1 MPSFVSLS
9 SSVFL
14 LILVIFT
21 GSCSE
26 TKVER
31 FISDQD
37 TNYSIDIRNI
47 SKQINQS
54 PNNPELYYKRSKT
67 FFFEDKYNQAI
78 YDINFA
84 LKLDSV
90 NPVYY
95 YFKGNYIMAKDTVD
109 ANDAEDCYKMALKLK
124 PDYTDAMTELAL
136 IYLAKQNYEEAGDLY
151 TNINRKDPSNPNPY
165 FYLGI
170 IAKEMGDTF
179 KAVSLFEKVLTYDDK
194 YYNAIMQLGD
204 LYAIKR
210 DPKALLFFDRAIKL
224 NEFSSEA
231 YYAKGLYLQNNGLYK
246 DASAMYETVAR
257 MNPAHILCRYNL
269 AYINALFENY
279 DIAMKHLN
287 EVLDLAPDYADAY
300 ALRGKVNENLKRNQ
314 QAIEDYKKAIQ
325 LDENQ
330 TIAKER
336 LKILSA

>member
-1 MPSFVSLS
+1 MPSFASLS

-14 LILVIFT
+14 LILIIFT
-21 GSCSE
+21 SSCSE
-26 TKVER
+26 TKIER
-31 FISDQD
+31 FISDKD

-47 SKQINQS
+47 SRQINLS

-67 FFFEDKYNQAI
+67 FFFEDQFNQAV
-78 YDINFA
+78 YDINWA

-95 YFKGNYIMAKDTVD
+95 YFKGNYLMAKDTAD
-109 ANDAEDCYKMALKLK
+109 ANEAEECYKKALKFK
-124 PDYTDAMTELAL
+124 PDYTDAMGELAL
-136 IYLAKQNYEEAGDLY
+136 IYLAKQNYEESENLY
-151 TNINRKDPSNPNPY
+151 TNINRRDPSNPNPY

-170 IAKEMGDTF
+170 IAKERGDTF

-204 LYAIKR
+204 LYAIKHN
-210 DPKALLFFDRAIKL
+210 PKALLFFDRAIKL

-231 YYAKGLYLQNNGLYK
+231 YYAKGLYLQNEGLYK
-246 DASAMYETVAR
+246 DASAMYETVTR
-257 MNPAHILCRYNL
+257 LNPAHILCRYNL

-300 ALRGKVNENLKRNQ
+300 ALRGKVNENLKRKQ
-314 QAIEDYKKAIQ
+314 QAIDDYKKAIE
-325 LDENQ
+325 LDGNQ
-330 TIAKER
+330 KIAIES
-336 LKILSA
+336 LKKLSN